1 MRRQYSGGAQ
11 PAQLTTGLGNSTS
24 DRTIYCDDLT
34 NWPDGSIGPFYIV
47 IDRAKASEEKILCS
61 SRTGN
66 ILTVFDDGVT
76 NGRAADG
83 TSITAHAA
91 NAITEHIFTATDAN
105 EANLHVNSTTGVHG
119 VSGSVV
125 GTTSTQTLTNKTISG
140 AANTLSSI
148 AQASVTSLVSDLAAK
163 APLSVT
169 INPQTASYTLVL
181 GDAGKQVEIL
191 VTSTANTLTV
201 PPNSS
206 VAFPVGTV
214 LLVVQ
219 TGTGQ
224 TTITPGAGVT
234 INSTPGLKLRT
245 QWSSAMLV
253 KRATDTW
260 FAAGD
265 LSA

>member
-1 MRRQYSGGAQ
+1 MRRQYEGGAQ
-11 PAQLTTGLGNSTS
+11 PAQLTSSLGNSTT

-34 NWPDGSIGPFYIV
+34 NWPDGSIGPFFVV
-47 IDRAKASEEKILCS
+47 IDRAKATEEKILCVTRS
-61 SRTGN
+61 GN
-66 ILTVFDDGVT
+66 ILTVYDDGST

-83 TSITAHAA
+83 TSITNHSA
-91 NAITEHIFTATDAN
+91 NAAIEHIHTATDAD
-105 EANLHVNSTTGVHG
+105 EANAHVNASTNIHGITGALAG
-119 VSGSVV
+119 V
-125 GTTSTQTLTNKTISG
+125 TATQTLTNKTISG
-140 AANTLSSI
+140 ASNTLSNI

-181 GDAGKQVEIL
+181 TDAGKQVEVL

-224 TTITPGAGVT
+224 TTLTPGAGVT
-234 INSTPGLKLRT
+234 INATPGLKLRT

>member
-1 MRRQYSGGAQ
+1 MSRRYYSSIARRTTL
-11 PAQLTTGLGNSTS
+11 AADVNSSATTILVAATTGFPSS
-24 DRTIYCDDLT
+24 K
-34 NWPDGSIGPFYIV
+34 PFTLV
-47 IDRAKASEEKILCS
+47 IDVDTASEEIVTVTAAS
-61 SRTGN
+61 GTT
-66 ILTVFDDGVT
+66 LTVTRGVDGSTAVAHT
-76 NGRAADG
+76 TGAVIAHQ
-83 TSITAHAA
+83 ITARDVDEP
-91 NAITEHIFTATDAN
+91 NAHIDATTSVHGITDTSVLVT
-105 EANLHVNSTTGVHG
+105 TTG
-119 VSGSVV
+119 
-125 GTTSTQTLTNKTISG
+125 TQTLTNKTISQ
-140 AANTLSSI
+140 
-148 AQASVTSLVSDLAAK
+148 AQVTSLTSDLALK

-224 TTITPGAGVT
+224 TTLTPGSGVT
-234 INSTPGLKLRT
+234 INGTPGLKLRT